1 MQNQPQFRVKGM
13 FIEMPERKD
22 SFSVGDRKKLDSC
35 LCMRC
40 KEPTCLMLDGKC
52 CKLLMPAKPEIKKT
66 EERK

>member
-1 MQNQPQFRVKGM
+1 
-13 FIEMPERKD
+13 MPERKD